1 MIKTFTITAG
11 MIIFLAIGTAF
22 LLVGFS
28 AKKSDDS
35 SKKSKA
41 ISSFYDL
48 KATSIDG
55 EEISFKKY
63 KGKKVLIVNTAS
75 SCGYTY
81 QYEGLQKLNDIYGK
95 DVEILGFP
103 ANDFLF
109 QERGSDAEI
118 ADFCEKNY
126 GVTFQ
131 MFSKIT
137 TKGRNQSP
145 VYTWLTNKDLNGWN
159 EKKPTWNFCKYLIDE
174 NGNLVEFFDQSV
186 KPMSKEIT
194 ELL

>member
-174 NGNLVEFFDQSV
+174 NGNLVEFFDKSV
-186 KPMSKEIT
+186 EPMSKEIT

>member
-28 AKKSDDS
+28 AKNSDES

-41 ISSFYDL
+41 IASFYDL

-55 EEISFKKY
+55 EEISFEKY

-81 QYEGLQKLNDIYGK
+81 QYEGLQKLNDIYGN
-95 DVEILGFP
+95 DVEVLGFP

-109 QERGSDAEI
+109 QERGSDSDI

-174 NGNLVEFFDQSV
+174 NGNLVEFFDKSV
-186 KPMSKEIT
+186 EPMSKEIT